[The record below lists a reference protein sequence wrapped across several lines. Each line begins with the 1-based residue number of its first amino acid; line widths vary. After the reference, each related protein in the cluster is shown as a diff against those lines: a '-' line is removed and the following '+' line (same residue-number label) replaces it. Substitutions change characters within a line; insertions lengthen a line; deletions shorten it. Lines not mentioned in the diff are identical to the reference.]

1 MKMAT
6 KTKEAGNLVQM
17 PAHERRGSLR
27 YPFTAA
33 ADVVELETDARLSAR
48 SSDLG
53 RGGCFVDTISTF
65 PVGTDVSV
73 RLTNEEKI
81 FETRARVVYETPGV
95 GMGLAFTSVEP
106 DQLWVLEKWL
116 GRLSGQ
122 LPPELHEHHEHAEE
136 GSGMLVEH
144 EPVQGA
150 RANAEPGFVLNELII
165 ALMRKHVLSESEG
178 KQLLQKLLR

>member
-6 KTKEAGNLVQM
+6 KTKEVGNLVQM
-17 PAHERRGSLR
+17 PAHERRGTVR

-53 RGGCFVDTISTF
+53 RGGCFIDTISTF
-65 PVGTDVSV
+65 PVGTDVSL
-73 RLTNEEKI
+73 RLTSEEKT
-81 FETRARVVYETPGV
+81 FETRAHVVYETPGV

-136 GSGMLVEH
+136 GSGMLIEH
-144 EPVQGA
+144 EPAQEA

-178 KQLLQKLLR
+178 KQLLQKLVR